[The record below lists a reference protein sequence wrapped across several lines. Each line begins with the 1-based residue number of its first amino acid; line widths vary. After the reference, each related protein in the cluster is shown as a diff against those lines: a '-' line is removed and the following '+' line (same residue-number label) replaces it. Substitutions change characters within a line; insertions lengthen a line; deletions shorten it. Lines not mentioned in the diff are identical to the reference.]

1 MEKFFI
7 SKVHNSTKRNYVE
20 RMINNK
26 IQCMKVAKKYSYDYW
41 DGNRMYGYG
50 GYKFIPGRWTPIAK
64 KIIKD
69 YKLTNKSSILDLG
82 CGKGYLLFEIKK
94 ILPKI
99 KILGYDYSKYAIIN
113 SKKEIKRYLKVKD
126 IRNKFS
132 FKNNQFDLVLSLGTL
147 HNFELSDL
155 YKTIKEINRIAKR
168 KYIMVESY
176 RNDREQ
182 FNLQCWALTC
192 QTFLSKKEWINL
204 YKFLDYKGD
213 FEFIYFK

>member
-69 YKLTNKSSILDLG
+69 YKLTNRSSILDLG

-99 KILGYDYSKYAIIN
+99 NILGYDYSKYAIIN
-113 SKKEIKRYLKVKD
+113 SKKEIKKYLKVKD

-176 RNDREQ
+176 RNDTEQ

>member
-69 YKLTNKSSILDLG
+69 YKLTNRSSILDLG

-99 KILGYDYSKYAIIN
+99 NILGYDYSKYAIIN

>member
-50 GYKFIPGRWTPIAK
+50 GYKFIPGRWTLIAK

-69 YKLTNKSSILDLG
+69 YKLTNRSSILDLG

-99 KILGYDYSKYAIIN
+99 NILGYDYSKYAIIN
-113 SKKEIKRYLKVKD
+113 SKKEIKKYLKVKD

-168 KYIMVESY
+168 KYIMVESF
-176 RNDREQ
+176 RNDTEQ

>member
-1 MEKFFI
+1 
-7 SKVHNSTKRNYVE
+7 
-20 RMINNK
+20 MINNK

-69 YKLTNKSSILDLG
+69 YKLTNRSSILDLG

-99 KILGYDYSKYAIIN
+99 NILGYDYSKYAIIN
-113 SKKEIKRYLKVKD
+113 SKKEIKKYLKVKD

-168 KYIMVESY
+168 KYIMVESF
-176 RNDREQ
+176 RNDTEQ

>member
-69 YKLTNKSSILDLG
+69 YKLTNRSSILDLG

-99 KILGYDYSKYAIIN
+99 NILGYDYSKYAIIN
-113 SKKEIKRYLKVKD
+113 SKKEIKKYLKVKD

-168 KYIMVESY
+168 KYIMVESF
-176 RNDREQ
+176 RNDTEQ

>member
-1 MEKFFI
+1 
-7 SKVHNSTKRNYVE
+7 
-20 RMINNK
+20 
-26 IQCMKVAKKYSYDYW
+26 MKVAKKYSYDYW

-69 YKLTNKSSILDLG
+69 YKLTNRSSILDLG

-99 KILGYDYSKYAIIN
+99 NILGYDYSKYAIIN
-113 SKKEIKRYLKVKD
+113 SKKEIKKYLKVKD

-168 KYIMVESY
+168 KYIMVESF
-176 RNDREQ
+176 RNDTEQ

>member
-69 YKLTNKSSILDLG
+69 YKLTNRSSILDLG

-99 KILGYDYSKYAIIN
+99 NILGYDYSKYAIIN
-113 SKKEIKRYLKVKD
+113 SKKEIKKYLKIKD

-168 KYIMVESY
+168 KYIMVESF
-176 RNDREQ
+176 RNDTEQ